1 MNRELVCVTFC
12 AYNLRVH
19 EATDARQLQNHKL
32 LIQHPEGLRFT
43 TPSLSMALTFS
54 ADEPAGSNSDA
65 SQTSTMDLA
74 TSGPIA
80 RAPMVIICALLDLAA
95 LRQNSHALERRE
107 CRGSYWQK
115 C

>member
-1 MNRELVCVTFC
+1 VTFC

-43 TPSLSMALTFS
+43 TSSLSMALTFS

-65 SQTSTMDLA
+65 SRNVDDGLSHFGTDC
-74 TSGPIA
+74 A
-80 RAPMVIICALLDLAA
+80 RPHGNY
-95 LRQNSHALERRE
+95 LRIVGLGRPSAE
-107 CRGSYWQK
+107 
-115 C
+115 